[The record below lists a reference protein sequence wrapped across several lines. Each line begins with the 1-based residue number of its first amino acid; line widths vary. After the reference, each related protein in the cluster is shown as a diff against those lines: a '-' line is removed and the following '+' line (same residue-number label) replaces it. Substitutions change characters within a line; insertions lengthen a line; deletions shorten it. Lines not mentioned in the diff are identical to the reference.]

1 MEDQLNAFIKTVN
14 DFDKLKSSEQI
25 DYFSYY
31 LIVLK
36 NFKAIK
42 PKDISDCFSE
52 LHIPEYSSIS
62 TYLSVKSKKIK
73 GYQKYIKNKDS
84 SYKLTMQQISE
95 LEKNIIIDE
104 HVVTIKSSLN
114 SLLTKITNASE
125 KAYLEEAILTFEV
138 KAYRASIIMV
148 WLLTIDHL
156 YEHILNGKISDFIS
170 ALRRANINKSIR
182 SKDDFGE
189 LKESQFIEI
198 CKSSG
203 IISNDVRKIL
213 DTKLGIR
220 NSFAH
225 PSNINLPRS
234 KALEFIEDLVENVI
248 TKY

>member
-1 MEDQLNAFIKTVN
+1 MGDQLNAFIKTVN
-14 DFDKLKSSEQI
+14 DFDNIKSSEQI

-31 LIVLK
+31 LIRKK
-36 NFKAIK
+36 NAENIK
-42 PKDISDCFSE
+42 PKNISDCFSE
-52 LHIPEYSSIS
+52 LHIPAYSNIS
-62 TYLSVKSKKIK
+62 KYLSDNSKKIK

-84 SYKLTMQQISE
+84 AYKLTKQHITE
-95 LEKNIIIDE
+95 LEKNIVVDQ
-104 HVVTIKSSLN
+104 HVASVTKSLN
-114 SLLTKITNASE
+114 LLLDKITNTSE

-148 WLLTIDHL
+148 WLLTVDHL
-156 YEHILNGKISDFIS
+156 YEYILNNKMSDFIT
-170 ALRRANINKSIR
+170 ALRNANIKKSIH

-189 LKESQFIEI
+189 IKESQFIEI

-213 DTKLGIR
+213 ETKLGIR

-225 PSNINLPRS
+225 PSNINLPKS

-248 TKY
+248 LKY

>member
-1 MEDQLNAFIKTVN
+1 MISNLQEYIKHIGN
-14 DFDKLKSSEQI
+14 FQDMKNSEMI

-31 LIVLK
+31 LIVF
-36 NFKAIK
+36 NNSENIR
-42 PKDISDCFSE
+42 PKQISECFSE
-52 LHIPEYSSIS
+52 LHIPPYSNIPK
-62 TYLSVKSKKIK
+62 YLSDKSKKVK
-73 GYQKYIKNKDS
+73 GYQKYIKNKDT
-84 SYKLTMQQISE
+84 SYKLTRQRIIE
-95 LEKNIIIDE
+95 LEQTIMLDKQ
-104 HVVTIKSSLN
+104 VAQIKSSLN
-114 SLLTKITNASE
+114 TLLSKLTNESE
-125 KAYLEEAILTFEV
+125 KNYLEEAIITFEV

-156 YEHILNGKISDFIS
+156 YEYILDGKITDFIT

-198 CKSSG
+198 CKSAG

-225 PSNINLPRS
+225 PSTIKLPKS
-234 KALEFIEDLVENVI
+234 KALEFIEDLIENVI
-248 TKY
+248 LKY